1 MICKYRGVD
10 HERRT
15 QAERR
20 AETRAKVLAATIDC
34 LVEHG
39 YANTSTRHIA
49 KRAGLTVGALQHHF
63 ASKADLMAAA
73 LQTLGDRMA
82 DEYVAEAPTEGVPH
96 ERIAQLL
103 DRLWEA
109 HRGPLF
115 DAGLELW
122 VAARSDAELRAT
134 MARVATD
141 FSLRIA
147 GGMLHTF
154 PDLVAKPGFSE
165 KVMVCLATM
174 RGLAMPGFV
183 EVIDPDA
190 LWKIARPQLLESLE
204 ILLVGEAR

>member
-1 MICKYRGVD
+1 MSSV
-10 HERRT
+10 HTERRT

-20 AETRAKVLAATIDC
+20 TVTRTKVLTATIDC

-49 KRAGLTVGALQHHF
+49 KRAGMTVGALQHHF

-82 DEYVAEAPTEGVPH
+82 DEFIAEAPTEGDPS
-96 ERIAQLL
+96 ERITQLL
-103 DRLWEA
+103 DRLWEV

-134 MARVATD
+134 MAGVTKD
-141 FSLRIA
+141 FSLRI
-147 GGMLHTF
+147 GIGMLHTF
-154 PDLVAKPGFSE
+154 PELVARPGFAE
-165 KVMVCLATM
+165 RVMVGLATM
-174 RGLAMPGFV
+174 RGLAMPGFA
-183 EVIDPDA
+183 EVAEPDA
-190 LWKIARPQLLESLE
+190 LWKIARPRLLEAFE
-204 ILLVGEAR
+204 VLLADETT